1 MLQLHDWYV
10 ANMVAL
16 CYSWYIICS
25 NPGMTPAILKW
36 VPCTYNWEFCFYQI
50 WKFCNGSFFFKSEYD
65 ILDACSAKI
74 AVSGYLLKIIRWLC
88 VLKSLLLQDFHFDKF
103 SYLSYQEAA
112 SFCDSGQISVTIW
125 TKQSFHM
132 HLTNPAWISWHVLLW
147 LKTCPLLR
155 DTLWQCLGIFSF
167 LSQVCL
173 LYETFIWPV
182 TVICY
187 HDLSTGHRSTEFA

>member
-1 MLQLHDWYV
+1 
-10 ANMVAL
+10 MVAL

-25 NPGMTPAILKW
+25 DPGMTQAILKW
-36 VPCTYNWEFCFYQI
+36 VSCTYNWEFCFYQI

-112 SFCDSGQISVTIW
+112 SFCDSGQFSVTI
-125 TKQSFHM
+125 
-132 HLTNPAWISWHVLLW
+132 
-147 LKTCPLLR
+147 
-155 DTLWQCLGIFSF
+155 SF
-167 LSQVCL
+167 LCKLSWSMPSAKIVITDNSYRSYECL
-173 LYETFIWPV
+173 VKET
-182 TVICY
+182 Y
-187 HDLSTGHRSTEFA
+187 LA